1 MNHDSIFLIS
11 AIVCFVIT
19 LLYGSYLDEHF
30 SKKQTE
36 KAEVKTHFTGVLGI
50 VYLIA
55 VAVCTIA
62 LKSFHLI
69 D

>member
-30 SKKQTE
+30 SKKQAEKTE
-36 KAEVKTHFTGVLGI
+36 FKTHFTGILGI
-50 VYLIA
+50 VYLISI
-55 VAVCTIA
+55 AVCTII
-62 LKSFHLI
+62 LKSIHFI